1 MLDARLIRHQPEV
14 VRQGLADKGV
24 AGDVDGLVALDEE
37 RRRLIARVEEYKRQR
52 NQASASVAAL
62 KKAGE
67 DAGEAIAASRD
78 LVERIKELD
87 RRLGEVE
94 AEFEQGLLLLPNLP
108 DPEAPRGH
116 SAAENVVRTVWGEPP
131 EASFELKDHVELGTS
146 LGLLDLEAAGRMSGS
161 GFALFTGL
169 GARLVRGLMNFMLDH
184 HTTLNGYTE
193 VWPPALVRRPAMTG
207 TGQLPKFEEDLY
219 RIDSDDLFLI
229 PTAEVPV
236 TNIHRESIVEEA
248 ALPIAYTAYT
258 PCFRREAG
266 AHGTETRG
274 LFRLHQFDKVELVR
288 FCTPETSEAEH
299 QDLLGHACGVL
310 ERLGLQYRVIE
321 LCTGDLSFAARRC
334 YDLELWAPA
343 SKRWLEVSSCSNFG
357 DFQARRADIRYRRSS
372 DGKVA
377 YLHTLN
383 ASGVAFPRLIVAIL
397 ESYQTEEGSVVVPEA
412 LRPWLDGR
420 SLLSPAGE

>member
-78 LVERIKELD
+78 LVEQIKELD
-87 RRLGEVE
+87 ERLGEVE
-94 AEFEQGLLLLPNLP
+94 ADFEQRLLLLPNLP

-116 SAAENVVRTVWGEPP
+116 SAAENVVREVWGEPP
-131 EASFELKDHVELGTS
+131 EISFEPRDHVALGTS

-161 GFALFTGL
+161 GFALFTGP

-184 HTTLNGYTE
+184 HTTINGYTE

-207 TGQLPKFEEDLY
+207 TGQLPKFEDDLY

-236 TNIHRESIVEEA
+236 TNLHRESILEEA
-248 ALPIAYTAYT
+248 DLPIAYAAYT

-266 AHGTETRG
+266 AHGAETRG

-310 ERLGLQYRVIE
+310 ERLGLHYRVVE

-334 YDLELWAPA
+334 FDLELWAPA
-343 SKRWLEVSSCSNFG
+343 SRRWLEVSSCSNFG
-357 DFQARRADIRYRRSS
+357 DFQARRADIRYRRTA

-377 YLHTLN
+377 HVHTLN

-397 ESYQTEEGSVVVPEA
+397 ESYQTDEGSVVVPEA

-420 SLLSPAGE
+420 SLLSPVGD

>member
-1 MLDARLIRHQPEV
+1 MLDARLIRHEPET
-14 VRQGLADKGV
+14 VRRGLADRGV
-24 AGDVDGLVALDEE
+24 VGDVDGLVALDEE
-37 RRRLIARVEEYKRQR
+37 RRRLIARVEELKRQR

-62 KKAGE
+62 KKAKE
-67 DAGEAIAASRD
+67 DTAEAIAAGRT
-78 LVERIKELD
+78 LVEQIKELD
-87 RRLGEVE
+87 ERLKGVE
-94 AEFEQGLLLLPNLP
+94 ADIERRLLLLPNLP

-116 SAAENVVRTVWGEPP
+116 SAAENVVREVWGEPP
-131 EASFELKDHVELGTS
+131 DISFEPKDHVALGTS

-161 GFALFTGL
+161 GFALFTGV

-184 HTTLNGYTE
+184 HTTINGYNE

-236 TNIHRESIVEEA
+236 TNLHRESILEEA
-248 ALPIAYTAYT
+248 DLPIAYTAYT

-266 AHGTETRG
+266 AHGADTRG

-288 FCTPETSEAEH
+288 FCTPESSAEEH
-299 QDLLGHACGVL
+299 RKLLGHAREVL
-310 ERLGLQYRVIE
+310 ERLGLHYRVVE
-321 LCTGDLSFAARRC
+321 LCSGDLSFAAQRC

-343 SKRWLEVSSCSNFG
+343 SRRWLEVSSCSNFG
-357 DFQARRADIRYRRSS
+357 DFQARRADIRYRRTT

-377 YLHTLN
+377 HVHTLN

-397 ESYQTEEGSVVVPEA
+397 ESYQTDEGSVVVPEA

-420 SLLSPAGE
+420 SLLSPVGD